1 MIGKEKRY
9 HLHRLEFPEEEMADF
24 QYNGSPSLPKKFIFL
39 DLGYVLLL
47 LLQHQ
52 LLLEF
57 RRKKSIETI
66 LQSS

>member
-1 MIGKEKRY
+1 MNLDGTSMLFLDRNDRKREKVPSTY
-9 HLHRLEFPEEEMADF
+9 RLEFPEEEMADF

-52 LLLEF
+52 LLL
-57 RRKKSIETI
+57 
-66 LQSS
+66 